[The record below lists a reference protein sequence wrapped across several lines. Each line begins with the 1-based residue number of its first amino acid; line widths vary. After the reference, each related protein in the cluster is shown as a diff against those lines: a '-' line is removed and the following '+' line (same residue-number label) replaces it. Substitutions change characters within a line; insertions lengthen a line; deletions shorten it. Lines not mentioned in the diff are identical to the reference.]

1 MRDVEK
7 LIANQGSKTVRDIYE
22 TIQHW
27 SWHDLSIMQDLI
39 MEPSIWITGHD
50 DISFKEEL
58 LVNNDKRLVS
68 VLAGLKCF
76 WLLENSS
83 AKDIH
88 FFDLRKDNLEIKKQ
102 MFDWLYVDKVDPREK
117 LVDLNPSFR
126 YNKEDPL
133 WDKIGKRDVSDCT
146 VHWDLINVVQHP
158 EYLIDR
164 MDVIPGS
171 IYLSNIFDRDNESTW
186 LYDNFKTLQD
196 ALWTFR
202 RKGGKVWLHGNGFIE

>member
-7 LIANQGSKTVRDIYE
+7 LLANQGSKTVRDIYE

-83 AKDIH
+83 AKD
-88 FFDLRKDNLEIKKQ
+88 
-102 MFDWLYVDKVDPREK
+102 RE
-117 LVDLNPSFR
+117 
-126 YNKEDPL
+126 
-133 WDKIGKRDVSDCT
+133 G
-146 VHWDLINVVQHP
+146 
-158 EYLIDR
+158 
-164 MDVIPGS
+164 
-171 IYLSNIFDRDNESTW
+171 
-186 LYDNFKTLQD
+186 
-196 ALWTFR
+196 
-202 RKGGKVWLHGNGFIE
+202 